1 MESLSLSEL
10 FNRGQGVYLGLKESK
25 LASADPQFQ
34 RQVEEGITFLERA
47 SDLVQRLG
55 IFSENEILEDIN
67 VNDLRFLLVNA
78 YLGGLVLQR
87 TGGNRKEILD
97 LAKVSRRQENK
108 TLIIILFDLDIQ
120 TSSSPHMLTVSASLP
135 IEIPC

>member
-10 FNRGQGVYLGLKESK
+10 FNRGQGVYLGLKDSK

-34 RQVEEGITFLERA
+34 SQVEEGITFLERA

-97 LAKVSRRQENK
+97 LAKVGRRQKRDINNH
-108 TLIIILFDLDIQ
+108 LFDLDIE
-120 TSSSPHMLTVSASLP
+120 TSSSPRMLILFAHYL
-135 IEIPC
+135 